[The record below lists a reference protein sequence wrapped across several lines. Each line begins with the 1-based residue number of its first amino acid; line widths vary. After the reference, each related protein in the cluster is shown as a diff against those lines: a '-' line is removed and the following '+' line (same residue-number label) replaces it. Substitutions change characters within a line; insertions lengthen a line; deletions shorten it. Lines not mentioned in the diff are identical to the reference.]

1 MNEDLYPFSTST
13 LDRNGLTYHYV
24 DEGPRDAPVVLMVHG
39 NPTWSF
45 YWRNLIKALRGTH
58 RVIAPDHIG
67 CGRSSKPGEDRYDY
81 TLRSRVDDLGALIE
95 HLDLQDITLVVH
107 DWGGGIGMSWATD
120 HPDRIRRLVVLNTAA
135 FHLPASKAFPAALT
149 LARLPGLGSL
159 LVRGANAFVRGANR
173 FCVTK
178 HAMPPEVA
186 QGYLEPYQSWG
197 DRVAVH
203 RFVTDIPLHPRD
215 QAFSVIESTQNN
227 LSKLADKPM
236 FIGWG
241 LRDFVFDKHF
251 LAEWERRFPKATV
264 KRYEDCGHYI
274 LEDAAQDLIPRIV
287 SFIGE
292 DASEVQGAQVRT

>member
-1 MNEDLYPFSTST
+1 MNENLYPFRTAT
-13 LDRNGLTYHYV
+13 LDRDGLAYHYV
-24 DEGPRDAPVVLMVHG
+24 DEGPRDGPVVLMVHG

-45 YWRNLIKALRGTH
+45 YWRNLINALKETH

-67 CGRSSKPGEDRYDY
+67 CGRSDKPGEDRYDY
-81 TLRSRVDDLGALIE
+81 TLRSRIDDLGALVE

-107 DWGGGIGMSWATD
+107 DWGGGIGFGWAVD
-120 HPDRIRRLVVLNTAA
+120 HPDRIKQMVVLNTAA
-135 FHLPASKAFPAALT
+135 FHLPQGKAFPAALT
-149 LARLPGLGSL
+149 LARLPGLGGL

-178 HAMPPEVA
+178 HKMDPEVA
-186 QGYLEPYQSWG
+186 AGYRAPYRTWA

-215 QAFSVIESTQNN
+215 RAFAVIEATQNG

-241 LRDFVFDKHF
+241 LKDFVFDHHF
-251 LAEWERRFPKATV
+251 LAEWERRFPDAAVT
-264 KRYEDCGHYI
+264 RYEDCGHYI
-274 LEDAAQDLIPRIV
+274 LEDAREDLIPKITG
-287 SFIGE
+287 FISTQATAPE
-292 DASEVQGAQVRT
+292 ARA